1 MPRATTVRQ
10 ARLRGCPACE
20 DVRRRAVGSRGE
32 LVLHRCTGCGLVFL
46 DPQPR
51 DEVEQRYRESYDLA
65 AHFGAREQRKTVL
78 FTRRLARLPTPST
91 GQDRLCDVGCA
102 DGQFLELARRAGW
115 QVCGVDLNPP
125 AVERVRARGIQVFEG
140 LFETMEDLPW
150 GSFDLVT
157 SWDALEHTAQPRAFA
172 ERLARL
178 LAPGGWLALTTLNRR
193 SLAFRVF
200 GTRWSMVVPDH
211 FTYWDRRSLRSLFAP
226 HGLTVV
232 REETFGLGRDF
243 VQWVDRISRRQ
254 RAGGGHGPRDDSH
267 AGGWD
272 TTAAVVVLER
282 LMNAG
287 FRWLGGGVGVE
298 MLLRAPGPQ
307 RPSPRASRLP

>member
-1 MPRATTVRQ
+1 
-10 ARLRGCPACE
+10 
-20 DVRRRAVGSRGE
+20 
-32 LVLHRCTGCGLVFL
+32 VLHRCTACGLVFL

-51 DEVEQRYRESYDLA
+51 AEVEQRYRESYDLA
-65 AHFGAREQRKTVL
+65 AHFGARERRKTLL
-78 FTRRLARLPTPST
+78 FTRRLARLPSPFT
-91 GQDRLCDVGCA
+91 GHDRLCDVGCA

-115 QVCGVDLNPP
+115 QVFGVDLNPP
-125 AVERVRARGIQVFEG
+125 AVERTRARGIKVFEG

-157 SWDALEHTAQPRAFA
+157 SWDVLEHTAHPRAFA

-178 LAPGGWLALTTLNRR
+178 VVPGGWLALTTLNRR
-193 SLAFRVF
+193 SLAFRIF

-211 FTYWDRRSLRSLFAP
+211 FTYWDTRSLRSLFTP
-226 HGLTVV
+226 LGLIVV

-243 VQWVDRISRRQ
+243 VQWVDCISRPR
-254 RAGGGHGPRDDSH
+254 RRRGGNSPGAYSRV
-267 AGGWD
+267 GGWD

-282 LMNAG
+282 AMNAG
-287 FRWLGGGVGVE
+287 FRRLGGGVGVE

-307 RPSPRASRLP
+307 